1 MYGIFDSKYA
11 PMPFSRILN
20 EILCN
25 IVNRKRFGAL
35 LESDFQNR
43 EICCFVI
50 LPNHF
55 ISYRNQQEY
64 CALVIQNWWRLKLNE
79 KRRNVRTPPAPP
91 STTEDNYSTS
101 SVSLSV
107 SSGPPSRAATRLSG
121 QTSTMIS
128 AARVIQKAWRRHVV
142 HG

>member
-1 MYGIFDSKYA
+1 MKFYGILLTEKGSVHFWKVTFKIVKFVVLS
-11 PMPFSRILN
+11 FCQIVSF
-20 EILCN
+20 LC
-25 IVNRKRFGAL
+25 
-35 LESDFQNR
+35 
-43 EICCFVI
+43 
-50 LPNHF
+50 
-55 ISYRNQQEY
+55 RNQQEY